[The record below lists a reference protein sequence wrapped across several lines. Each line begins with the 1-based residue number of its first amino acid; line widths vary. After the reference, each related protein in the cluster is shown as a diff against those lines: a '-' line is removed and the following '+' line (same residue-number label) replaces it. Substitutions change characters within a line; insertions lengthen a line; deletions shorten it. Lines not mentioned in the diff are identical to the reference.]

1 MLCDWLVL
9 LFRQKD
15 SSRGKSRKLL
25 FCLSSKKGSQTL
37 ITPEE
42 QSLGNFMG
50 EENGACGSVDTVS
63 PSWFSCLE

>member
-1 MLCDWLVL
+1 MLCDWLVP

-42 QSLGNFMG
+42 Q
-50 EENGACGSVDTVS
+50 
-63 PSWFSCLE
+63 